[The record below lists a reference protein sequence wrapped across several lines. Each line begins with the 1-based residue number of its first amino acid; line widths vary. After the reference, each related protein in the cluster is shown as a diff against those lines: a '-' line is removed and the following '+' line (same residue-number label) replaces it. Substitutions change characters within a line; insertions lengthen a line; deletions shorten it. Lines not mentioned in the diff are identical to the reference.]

1 MISMRTTI
9 AVYFALP
16 SGSSPA
22 ENPPEKTVT
31 FVSFSACA
39 KSFAD
44 SKNTASEVVLNVNG

>member
-1 MISMRTTI
+1 MISIRITI

-31 FVSFSACA
+31 FVSCNALA

-44 SKNTASEVVLNVNG
+44 SKNTLFELVRNING